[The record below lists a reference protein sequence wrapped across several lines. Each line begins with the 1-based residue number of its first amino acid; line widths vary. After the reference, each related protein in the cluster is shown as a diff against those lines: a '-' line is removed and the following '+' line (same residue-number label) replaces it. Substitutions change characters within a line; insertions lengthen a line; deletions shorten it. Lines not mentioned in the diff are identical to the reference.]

1 MKSSRTGKLD
11 IHVVLMRLV
20 CVLLMLVLV
29 TTGMVSG
36 QLARYV
42 TTVTVTDTARV
53 ARFDITQEGALTESF
68 TLPIAPGD
76 SIRRS
81 VTVTNA
87 SEVAVN
93 YRITVANPEDNLP
106 LEFSAVD
113 SNGDP
118 LPLNRSGNT
127 WELTGFLEA
136 GSAVSEE
143 YTLTIRWKDGYTDDF
158 YAGKVDLIRI
168 TLIAEQ
174 AD

>member
-1 MKSSRTGKLD
+1 MKRSRTGKLD

-42 TTVTVTDTARV
+42 TRATGTDTARV
-53 ARFDITQEGALTESF
+53 AKFSITQEGTLTESF
-68 TLPIAPGD
+68 TLPIAPGG
-76 SIRRS
+76 SIQRT
-81 VTVTNA
+81 VTVTND

-93 YRITVANPEDNLP
+93 YRIAVSNPEDNLP

-113 SNGDP
+113 SENNP
-118 LPLNRSGNT
+118 LPITGSGNAV
-127 WELTGFLEA
+127 ELTGFLEP
-136 GSAVSEE
+136 GSAVSET
-143 YTLTIRWKDGYTDDF
+143 YTLTIRWKAGQTDDF
-158 YAGKVDLIRI
+158 YAGKVDLIRV